1 MDDHIHSEIIA
12 MAWCDKTSF
21 DVIEQLHG
29 VSEPQ
34 VKALMKKSLKPSSY
48 RLWRRRV
55 YGRNAK
61 HRRSKIKDS
70 IWSKNRNKP
79 KFFMD
84 EDKLSKYKSDFE

>member
-34 VKALMKKSLKPSSY
+34 VKAFDEKEFKTLLLPTLEEKSLWKKCKTPQIENK
-48 RLWRRRV
+48 RLNMV
-55 YGRNAK
+55 Q
-61 HRRSKIKDS
+61 
-70 IWSKNRNKP
+70 
-79 KFFMD
+79 
-84 EDKLSKYKSDFE
+84 KS

>member
-1 MDDHIHSEIIA
+1 MDNHIHSEIIA

-61 HRRSKIKDS
+61 HRRWNRKTS
-70 IWSKNRNKP
+70 IWSKNHKP
-79 KFFMD
+79 KFFLD